1 MGRGPEGGACSPL
14 RIGSIYR
21 AHLETSP
28 MEEIVERLEG
38 RGIAITGGAGDI
50 GAAMGAELRRLGAT
64 VTLID
69 RKTPAEAEPWLE
81 RAREH
86 GDVAYVQ
93 ADVRDRDAIDA
104 ALAAIEPLDVAI
116 GNAAVGHGIPFL
128 EIAPEQCQDHLDV
141 NLTGCF
147 NIGQS
152 AARLMVAR
160 EHSGRI
166 IFTGSWVQE
175 VPWPEIAAY
184 SATKAGVRMLARAM
198 ARELASYKILV
209 NVIAPGIVNAGLAR
223 HQLETEP
230 QYARRV
236 RHVIPLGELQTT
248 AQVARATAFLCSD
261 AADYMTGSVLLVDG
275 GCSLF
280 QFAEGDGE

>member
-1 MGRGPEGGACSPL
+1 
-14 RIGSIYR
+14 
-21 AHLETSP
+21 
-28 MEEIVERLEG
+28 MEERMESLDG

-50 GAAMGAELRRLGAT
+50 GAAMGGELRRLGAT

-69 RKTPAEAEPWLE
+69 RKTPAEAESWLD

-93 ADVRDRDAIDA
+93 ADVRDREAIDA
-104 ALAAIEPLDVAI
+104 ALSAIDPLDVAI

-128 EIAPEQCQDHLDV
+128 EITPEQWQDHLDV

-147 NIGQS
+147 NLGQA
-152 AARLMVAR
+152 AARLMVER
-160 EHSGRI
+160 EHPGRI

-175 VPWPEIAAY
+175 IPWPEIAAY
-184 SATKAGVRMLARAM
+184 SATKAGVRMLARSM
-198 ARELASYKILV
+198 ARELAPHKILV

-236 RHVIPLGELQTT
+236 RHVIPLGELQSTT
-248 AQVARATAFLCSD
+248 QVARATAFLCSH

-280 QFAEGDGE
+280 QFGEDEGE

>member
-1 MGRGPEGGACSPL
+1 VETSGKEERVEALAGRGL
-14 RIGSIYR
+14 
-21 AHLETSP
+21 
-28 MEEIVERLEG
+28 
-38 RGIAITGGAGDI
+38 AITGGAGDI
-50 GAAMGAELRRLGAT
+50 GAAMGAELRRLGAS

-69 RKTPAEAEPWLE
+69 RKSPAEAEPWLE

-93 ADVRDRDAIDA
+93 ADVRDREAIDA
-104 ALAAIEPLDVAI
+104 ALAAIDPLDVAI

-128 EIAPEQCQDHLDV
+128 EISPRQWQEHLDV

-147 NIGQS
+147 NLGQA

-160 EHSGRI
+160 KHPGRI

-184 SATKAGVRMLARAM
+184 SASKAGVRMLARSM
-198 ARELASYKILV
+198 ARELASHKILV

-261 AADYMTGSVLLVDG
+261 GADSMTGSVLLVDD

-280 QFAEGDGE
+280 QFAEEDGDYVGCHRLLDR

>member
-1 MGRGPEGGACSPL
+1 ME
-14 RIGSIYR
+14 
-21 AHLETSP
+21 HLD
-28 MEEIVERLEG
+28 G

-50 GAAMGAELRRLGAT
+50 GAAMGAELRRLGAA

-69 RKTPAEAEPWLE
+69 RKSASEAAPWLE
-81 RAREH
+81 RAGQH
-86 GDVAYVQ
+86 GEVTYVQ
-93 ADVRDRDAIDA
+93 ADVRDRETIDA
-104 ALAAIEPLDVAI
+104 ALAAIDPLDVAI
-116 GNAAVGHGIPFL
+116 GNAAIGHGIPFL
-128 EIAPEQCQDHLDV
+128 DITPQHWREHLDV

-147 NIGQS
+147 NLGQA

-160 EHSGRI
+160 NRPGRI

-184 SATKAGVRMLARAM
+184 SATKAGVRMLARSM
-198 ARELASYKILV
+198 ARELAPHKVLV
-209 NVIAPGIVNAGLAR
+209 NVIAPGIVYAGLAR

-236 RHVIPLGELQTT
+236 RHVIPLGELQT
-248 AQVARATAFLCSD
+248 AEQVARATAFLCSD
-261 AADYMTGSVLLVDG
+261 AAEYMTGAVLLVDG

-280 QFAEGDGE
+280 QFAEDAED